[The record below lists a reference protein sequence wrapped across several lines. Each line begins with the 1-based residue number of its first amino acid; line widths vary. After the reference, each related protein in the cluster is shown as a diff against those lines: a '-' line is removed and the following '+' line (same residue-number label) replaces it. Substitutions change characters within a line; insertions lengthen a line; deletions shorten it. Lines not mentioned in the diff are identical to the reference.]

1 MVGNIAD
8 NKDKHIIH
16 IKYGIY
22 STDGIAKKLK
32 ATPDI

>member
-8 NKDKHIIH
+8 NNDKHIIH
-16 IKYGIY
+16 ITYGIY

-32 ATPDI
+32 ATPNM